1 MYRILKGLVAWTL
14 VSHLF
19 ILSKSTINNQ
29 IQNDIFEIVVVSFID
44 FRHVQK
50 NKNGSILNNI

>member
-14 VSHLF
+14 VSPLF

-29 IQNDIFEIVVVSFID
+29 IQNDIFEIVVQTVVVFQ
-44 FRHVQK
+44 HVLK
-50 NKNGSILNNI
+50 NSKS